1 MAAASCQLTEDQFLC
16 CICLEVFTDP
26 VSSPC
31 GHTYCKTCITE
42 HWKEK
47 VLCTCPVCKKR
58 FYTRPELQVNVFID
72 QMVAQFRESAQQK
85 IRSSSSSSSEQQA
98 AKPGDVC
105 CDICTGTKS
114 KALKSCLVCLVSYCQ
129 THLEPHMTVPGLK
142 THSVI
147 DPVTNLETRICQKHF
162 QRLEMFCRS
171 DEKFVCKMC
180 MVSDHQGHS
189 VVSLKEE
196 YEQRKSQIGNKV
208 GEMKKFIKKKQTKI
222 QYIRDSVE
230 LSNEAADRQKAE
242 GFLVFNNLRQYVD
255 QGLKN
260 FFDTIEEKQRSKEKQ
275 AEGVITELEEEIS
288 VLMRRSSEVKDLSRS
303 ESYLSLLQTLTSFK
317 ALHTKNPM
325 VDIHPSSYEGSVFR
339 ALVELENVLHEEMRK
354 AKLKLIQ
361 RYAVDVTVDPDTA
374 HPRLVL
380 SKDGKQV
387 SSNNEWRAVKD
398 SPKRFSVWLNVLGK
412 QSFSSGMFY
421 FEVQVREKNEWYLGV
436 GCQSMKRKQ
445 RVPLNPENG
454 YWTLQL
460 KNDGYSACVDPDV
473 CLHLRSSP
481 QNIGVFVGYDSGVV
495 SFYDVH
501 SAELIYSFT
510 NCSFKEKLYP
520 FFNPGRNDSGE
531 NAAPLI
537 ITADILTSW
546 NPIH

>member
-105 CDICTGTKS
+105 CDICTGTKL

-162 QRLEMFCRS
+162 QHLEMFCRS

-208 GEMKKFIKKKQTKI
+208 GEMKTFIKKKQTKI

-230 LSNEAADRQKAE
+230 LSNEAADQQKAE
-242 GFLVFNNLRQYVD
+242 GFLVFNNLRQYV
-255 QGLKN
+255 
-260 FFDTIEEKQRSKEKQ
+260 
-275 AEGVITELEEEIS
+275 A
-288 VLMRRSSEVKDLSRS
+288 
-303 ESYLSLLQTLTSFK
+303 
-317 ALHTKNPM
+317 
-325 VDIHPSSYEGSVFR
+325 
-339 ALVELENVLHEEMRK
+339 
-354 AKLKLIQ
+354 
-361 RYAVDVTVDPDTA
+361 
-374 HPRLVL
+374 
-380 SKDGKQV
+380 
-387 SSNNEWRAVKD
+387 
-398 SPKRFSVWLNVLGK
+398 
-412 QSFSSGMFY
+412 
-421 FEVQVREKNEWYLGV
+421 
-436 GCQSMKRKQ
+436 
-445 RVPLNPENG
+445 
-454 YWTLQL
+454 
-460 KNDGYSACVDPDV
+460 
-473 CLHLRSSP
+473 
-481 QNIGVFVGYDSGVV
+481 
-495 SFYDVH
+495 
-501 SAELIYSFT
+501 
-510 NCSFKEKLYP
+510 
-520 FFNPGRNDSGE
+520 
-531 NAAPLI
+531 
-537 ITADILTSW
+537 
-546 NPIH
+546 

>member
-31 GHTYCKTCITE
+31 GHTYCKTPITE
-42 HWKEK
+42 HWKDK
-47 VLCTCPVCKKR
+47 
-58 FYTRPELQVNVFID
+58 
-72 QMVAQFRESAQQK
+72 MVAQFRESAQQK
-85 IRSSSSSSSEQQA
+85 KIRSSSSSSEQQA

-105 CDICTGTKS
+105 CDICTGTKL

-142 THSVI
+142 THSGI
-147 DPVTNLETRICQKHF
+147 DPATNLETRICQKHF
-162 QRLEMFCRS
+162 QPLEMFCRS
-171 DEKFVCKMC
+171 DEKFVCMIC
-180 MVSDHQGHS
+180 M
-189 VVSLKEE
+189 
-196 YEQRKSQIGNKV
+196 
-208 GEMKKFIKKKQTKI
+208 KKQTKI

-242 GFLVFNNLRQYVD
+242 GFLVFNNLRQCVD

-260 FFDTIEEKQRSKEKQ
+260 FLDTIEEKQRSKEKQ
-275 AEGVITELEEEIS
+275 AEGVITELEEDIS

-303 ESYLSLLQTLTSFK
+303 ENYLSLLQTLTSFK
-317 ALHTKNPM
+317 ALHTKNSKA
-325 VDIHPSSYEGSVFR
+325 DIHPSSYEGSVFR
-339 ALVELENVLHEEMRK
+339 AVVELENVLHEEMRK

-374 HPRLVL
+374 HPRRVL
-380 SKDGKQV
+380 SKDGRQV
-387 SSNNEWRAVKD
+387 SSSNKLRAVKD

-445 RVPLNPENG
+445 RVPLNSQNG

-481 QNIGVFVGYDSGVV
+481 QKIGVFVDYDSGVV

-520 FFNPGRNDSGE
+520 FFNPGRNDRGE

-537 ITADILTSW
+537 ITPDILTSW

>member
-16 CICLEVFTDP
+16 CICLEVFSDP

-85 IRSSSSSSSEQQA
+85 IRSSSSSSEQQA

-105 CDICTGTKS
+105 CDICTGTKL

-129 THLEPHMTVPGLK
+129 THLEPHMTIPGLK

-162 QRLEMFCRS
+162 QCLEMFCRS

-242 GFLVFNNLRQYVD
+242 GFLVFNSLRQYVD

-260 FFDTIEEKQRSKEKQ
+260 FFDTIEEKQRCKEKQ
-275 AEGVITELEEEIS
+275 AESVITELEEEIS

-303 ESYLSLLQTLTSFK
+303 ENYLSLLQTLTSFK
-317 ALHTKNPM
+317 ALHTKNSKA
-325 VDIHPSSYEGSVFR
+325 DIHPSSYEGSVFR
-339 ALVELENVLHEEMRK
+339 AVVELENVLHEEMRK

-380 SKDGKQV
+380 SKDGRQV

-481 QNIGVFVGYDSGVV
+481 QKIGVFVDYDSGVV

-537 ITADILTSW
+537 ITPDILTSW

>member
-1 MAAASCQLTEDQFLC
+1 
-16 CICLEVFTDP
+16 
-26 VSSPC
+26 
-31 GHTYCKTCITE
+31 
-42 HWKEK
+42 
-47 VLCTCPVCKKR
+47 
-58 FYTRPELQVNVFID
+58 
-72 QMVAQFRESAQQK
+72 
-85 IRSSSSSSSEQQA
+85 
-98 AKPGDVC
+98 
-105 CDICTGTKS
+105 
-114 KALKSCLVCLVSYCQ
+114 
-129 THLEPHMTVPGLK
+129 
-142 THSVI
+142 
-147 DPVTNLETRICQKHF
+147 
-162 QRLEMFCRS
+162 S

-303 ESYLSLLQTLTSFK
+303 ENYLSLLQTLTSFK
-317 ALHTKNPM
+317 ALHTKNSKA
-325 VDIHPSSYEGSVFR
+325 DIHPSSYEGSVFR
-339 ALVELENVLHEEMRK
+339 AVVELENILHEEMRK

-380 SKDGKQV
+380 SKDGRQV

-481 QNIGVFVGYDSGVV
+481 QKIGVFVDYDSGVV

-537 ITADILTSW
+537 ITPDILTSTFLSACMLLPYQTDSDAHGEDAFYQSSVALGERVTASIPEQPDEVEPAQVRCNLQFQEPVTAISTLGETLVPPPCGVSSSSESSGPVHVSSVKQCPW
-546 NPIH
+546 GHKGLLKVYLGSACQTWH